1 MAGNVSSD
9 LKKDNTYNLKFTLSD
24 GSVIDAGNIV
34 APQGE
39 KGDKGDKGDAGITP
53 NITSSATVD
62 NTVGTPTVIVT
73 KGGTAANPVFT
84 FAFSGIKGN
93 QGVQGDTGSQGPQ
106 GPQGPKGD
114 PFTISKVYDSVAAM
128 NAGYATDGV
137 PIGGFVLIDT
147 GNVADE
153 DNAKLYVKGDT
164 SYTYLTDLSGAQG
177 MKGEKGDTGATPDVS
192 CTASVNTSVG
202 TPSVT
207 VTKSG
212 TTASPSFAFSFKN
225 LKGEQGVQG
234 IQGVSIV
241 GATLTEIK

>member
-1 MAGNVSSD
+1 MAGNVSND

-147 GNVADE
+147 GNVEDE
-153 DNAKLYVKGDT
+153 DNAKL
-164 SYTYLTDLSGAQG
+164 
-177 MKGEKGDTGATPDVS
+177 
-192 CTASVNTSVG
+192 
-202 TPSVT
+202 
-207 VTKSG
+207 
-212 TTASPSFAFSFKN
+212 
-225 LKGEQGVQG
+225 
-234 IQGVSIV
+234 
-241 GATLTEIK
+241 

>member
-1 MAGNVSSD
+1 MANKAYS
-9 LKKDNTYNLKFTLSD
+9 LKFTLSN
-24 GSVIDAGNIV
+24 GGTIDAGEFIV
-34 APQGE
+34 PQGE

-62 NTVGTPTVIVT
+62 NTVGTPTVTVT

-93 QGVQGDTGSQGPQ
+93 QGVQGDTGSQGPV

-114 PFTISKVYDSVAAM
+114 PFTISKVYDSVDAM

-137 PIGGFVLIDT
+137 PIGGFVIIDT

-153 DNAKLYVKGDT
+153 DNAKLYVKGNT

-192 CTASVNTSVG
+192 CTASVNASVG

-234 IQGVSIV
+234 IQGVSVV

>member
-1 MAGNVSSD
+1 MS
-9 LKKDNTYNLKFTLSD
+9 
-24 GSVIDAGNIV
+24 
-34 APQGE
+34 
-39 KGDKGDKGDAGITP
+39 
-53 NITSSATVD
+53 
-62 NTVGTPTVIVT
+62 
-73 KGGTAANPVFT
+73 
-84 FAFSGIKGN
+84 
-93 QGVQGDTGSQGPQ
+93 
-106 GPQGPKGD
+106 
-114 PFTISKVYDSVAAM
+114 
-128 NAGYATDGV
+128 
-137 PIGGFVLIDT
+137 
-147 GNVADE
+147 DE

-192 CTASVNTSVG
+192 CTASVNASVG

-234 IQGVSIV
+234 IQGVSVV

>member
-1 MAGNVSSD
+1 MAGPISSD
-9 LKKDNTYNLKFTLSD
+9 LNAGKTYNLKFTLSD
-24 GSVIDAGNIV
+24 GNVIDAGEFIV
-34 APQGE
+34 PQGE

-53 NITSSATVD
+53 NIISSATVD
-62 NTVGTPTVIVT
+62 NTVGTPTVTVT

-164 SYTYLTDLSGAQG
+164 SYMYLTDLSGAQG

-234 IQGVSIV
+234 IQGVSVV